1 MSGRLPR
8 EIDPIRL
15 ADEGIRL
22 QGELPGAAMARLREL
37 APTGGTPAT
46 VMLDL
51 QFERTAQGTRLLHG
65 SIRTTVGATC
75 QRCLEPMS
83 IEVSARPYFV
93 LLGPGEAPVGVS
105 EDTETLVIEGPL
117 KLSELAEDELL
128 LAMPMIPAHDDEAC
142 AAPGVA
148 PQPPRAETGKP
159 NPFATLRGQKGK
171 AR

>member
-15 ADEGIRL
+15 ADEGVRL
-22 QGELPGAAMARLREL
+22 HGELPGVAMTRLREL
-37 APTGGTPAT
+37 AAAGWAPPA

-65 SIRTTVGATC
+65 SIRTTVGVTC
-75 QRCLEPMS
+75 QRCLGPMS

-93 LLGPGEAPVGVS
+93 LLGPGEASVGVS
-105 EDTETLVIEGPL
+105 EDTETLVVEGPL
-117 KLSELAEDELL
+117 SLSELAEDELL
-128 LAMPMIPAHDDEAC
+128 LAMPMIPVHDDEAC

-148 PQPPRAETGKP
+148 PQPPRAEPGKP
-159 NPFATLRGQKGK
+159 NPFAALRGQKGK